1 MSAFLEFDD
10 LYTKT
15 ALVLGLSATK
25 FTTDDGKEIDQTKVS
40 TFAELSGDM
49 AVGGTGTQLLWGTS
63 ANAVSVKASGKAFP
77 AQVELKIRKGARA
90 LGKDQE
96 EVVEFKYISAVK
108 VVPIPDVVGK
118 KG

>member
-1 MSAFLEFDD
+1 MSAFLDFDD

-63 ANAVSVKASGKAFP
+63 ANAVALKASGKAFP

-96 EVVEFKYISAVK
+96 EIVDFRYVCAVK
-108 VVPIPDVVGK
+108 VVPIPDMVGK